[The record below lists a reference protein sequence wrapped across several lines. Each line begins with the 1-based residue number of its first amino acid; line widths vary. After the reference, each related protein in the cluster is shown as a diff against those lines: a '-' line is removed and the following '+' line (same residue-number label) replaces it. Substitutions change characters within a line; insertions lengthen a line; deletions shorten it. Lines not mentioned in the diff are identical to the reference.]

1 MATPTADIMR
11 RKQSARQMLK
21 SIEQKDETP
30 AYCGVVVRS
39 LFTELAYRSSSLSRR
54 LNSWRILQCPGGP
67 SSIARVGF
75 SRVWH
80 RIWKR
85 RAGLVVWL
93 LVVGGLNSWSLVDAS
108 QRWFILGRVRVKFNS
123 ICPLIASLIISHSRT
138 RLASGPT
145 LSDGV
150 V

>member
-1 MATPTADIMR
+1 MATPTADIRR

-80 RIWKR
+80 RTWKR

-108 QRWFILGRVRVKFNS
+108 QPVVYFGTSPCEIQFN
-123 ICPLIASLIISHSRT
+123 
-138 RLASGPT
+138 
-145 LSDGV
+145 LSTYRQSYHLPFPHTARKRAHPF
-150 V
+150 